1 VVDKVAEY
9 FHAGV
14 ERVWVV
20 LPYQEHVYV
29 YESPTRVRILTRTDV
44 LQGEPIL
51 PQFRLPL
58 AELFDDV
65 ESVAGPE
72 TS

>member
-1 VVDKVAEY
+1 
-9 FHAGV
+9 
-14 ERVWVV
+14 
-20 LPYQEHVYV
+20 LPSQEHVYV